1 MDSVVIADPI
11 FGSSFLTELT
21 NQLELPEDAADSL
34 FSQKTFV
41 THMYPPD
48 CGNISSAMKS
58 IVNGFVERETT
69 LGKGTFYCI
78 FAVELLT
85 NQRSEA

>member
-21 NQLELPEDAADSL
+21 NQLELPEDAPDSL

-41 THMYPPD
+41 THLYPPD

-58 IVNGFVERETT
+58 IVNGFVERERRPWARVRFTVSS
-69 LGKGTFYCI
+69 LSSF
-78 FAVELLT
+78 
-85 NQRSEA
+85 